1 MKSIDSAKEQV
12 QNGATAAGEKIAE
25 KAIEVVSKMDEKDK
39 LALKEQAL
47 KVADAGQHKVAK
59 VLKTTKAVLESPEA
73 SIISKIAGE
82 KAEEKLKQGQNIVNE
97 ALQNQMIVGNH
108 GSLMQNGTQYQGP
121 PVVSAIQA
129 IDQYGN
135 VMATAQNPK
144 IYEMM
149 RQY

>member
-1 MKSIDSAKEQV
+1 M
-12 QNGATAAGEKIAE
+12 
-25 KAIEVVSKMDEKDK
+25 
-39 LALKEQAL
+39 KEQAL